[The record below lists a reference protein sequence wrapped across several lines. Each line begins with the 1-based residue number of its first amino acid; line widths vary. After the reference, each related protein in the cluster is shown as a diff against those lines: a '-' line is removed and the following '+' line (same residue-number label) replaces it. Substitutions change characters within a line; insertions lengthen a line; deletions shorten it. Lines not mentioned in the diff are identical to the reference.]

1 MDESWNNYAEYGK
14 TGSADL
20 FWIIPLVR
28 KPENENLTSNDKKAN
43 QRFTGTK
50 EGRVEDSVDV
60 YRNRNENALDI
71 GKWYQLKSEKILEP
85 QKCSTS

>member
-1 MDESWNNYAEYGK
+1 MNHEIIMLSMEK
-14 TGSADL
+14 QVLQIL

-71 GKWYQLKSEKILEP
+71 GKWYQMKFGSSQWNEEP
-85 QKCSTS
+85 